1 MSLDSTKLPDPPMP
15 SHTFT
20 IYHRDVFEKSNF
32 LDYDSLLE
40 SRIARCHAR
49 ASHLASIFDDG
60 SDGVTRN
67 DNKNDANASLTRQQ
81 DAQGGKIRELVPKS
95 TDTHSVHG
103 EYVASFLIGSQLIKN
118 YLLIDT
124 GSGLL
129 WWQCGPCEANNCY
142 KQDQPLYN
150 FTTSRISRKVDCIR
164 HSSYCIT
171 ADPAFHCDRDTS
183 ECIYNK
189 KYTDGSGT
197 KGFMADD
204 VIYFVVDQRPIRVT
218 FGCSNEQTGPFSSSY
233 SGIVGLGRK
242 VFPLEKAGYSL
253 PSQFRAYLFS
263 MCLPTFHS
271 GKGSTLSFHI
281 SKWPRAIS
289 AKLLQNYKYPSFYFV
304 NLYKVFVNER
314 EVPVKPSWWN
324 FKRDMSGGI
333 FVDTGTTFT
342 RFPNDFYVIFRY
354 IFRVAVED
362 IPMVE
367 NPIGPFDT
375 CYKVDP
381 NGEELYFPVVKL
393 YFGSVSRST
402 ELILEQERVI
412 VKYKGFYC
420 LAFIGWQ
427 ENYSILGVNQLQGV
441 GLTFDTSANTLS
453 FDINAC
459 D

>member
-1 MSLDSTKLPDPPMP
+1 M
-15 SHTFT
+15 
-20 IYHRDVFEKSNF
+20 
-32 LDYDSLLE
+32 
-40 SRIARCHAR
+40 A
-49 ASHLASIFDDG
+49 
-60 SDGVTRN
+60 N

-95 TDTHSVHG
+95 TDTHCVHG

-164 HSSYCIT
+164 RSSYCIT
-171 ADPAFHCDRDTS
+171 ADPTFHCDRDTS

-189 KYTDGSGT
+189 KYTNGSGT

-204 VIYFVVDQRPIRVT
+204 VIYFVVDQRPIRFT
-218 FGCSNEQTGPFSSSY
+218 FGCSNEQTGLFSSSY
-233 SGIVGLGRK
+233 SGIVGLGHK
-242 VFPLEKAGYSL
+242 VFPL
-253 PSQFRAYLFS
+253 
-263 MCLPTFHS
+263 
-271 GKGSTLSFHI
+271 
-281 SKWPRAIS
+281 
-289 AKLLQNYKYPSFYFV
+289 V
-304 NLYKVFVNER
+304 V
-314 EVPVKPSWWN
+314 
-324 FKRDMSGGI
+324 
-333 FVDTGTTFT
+333 
-342 RFPNDFYVIFRY
+342 
-354 IFRVAVED
+354 
-362 IPMVE
+362 PMVE

-402 ELILEQERVI
+402 ELILEQERAI
-412 VKYKGFYC
+412 VKYQGFYC

-427 ENYSILGVNQLQGV
+427 ENYSILGVNQLHGV